1 MSAIP
6 NNNTPPTPTIGD
18 RVDKLDR
25 LYYDLKVKVDR
36 NDAEFLQHKRDF
48 ARYKRDMI
56 DKLNLLGLGSRSV
69 KNKNK
74 NKKKKKK
81 SATKKR
87 R

>member
-6 NNNTPPTPTIGD
+6 NNNTPPTPTIGE

-36 NDAEFLQHKRDF
+36 IDAEFLQHKRDF
-48 ARYKRDMI
+48 TGYKREMI
-56 DKLNLLGLGSRSV
+56 DKLNTLGLGSRSV

-74 NKKKKKK
+74 KKKRK